1 MKRIV
6 NIMIATAF
14 VAAFTSCAKKDN
26 VMNGVANEHVYV
38 EFGVTPDGSKINYS
52 ETGAFTWSA
61 TDELSCYAGTMQNA
75 KFYNKNNTVAQ
86 QAVFACADAENW
98 GTADFFVMYPY
109 RADGYTMTV
118 DGVTMELPTTLTVGE
133 NNYDNTFMVGCAKNV
148 TPVTLAAQSITM
160 RQVCGIVRVKMPA
173 VDGMKPVTVT
183 ISDRNSED
191 NYSKSVTI
199 NSDLQPSYD
208 NLVRCL
214 IYDIEGGSLNTEA
227 IVNVPVFQ
235 KNESDCEI
243 TVLYA
248 NADNKI
254 RKIYTRQVSTKQ
266 FMPNNIYN
274 IGFNGIGDCAY
285 DVYDWIQVNP
295 GATNWSENNMTG
307 WNYINTGL
315 FFNQDYYVTLTV
327 KTESFQH
334 NRWYMGYRWSN
345 WAYGLEIGE
354 YEHDG
359 HCYCVMHTSG
369 TSSSADYIP
378 YTAGLKTFTDVKL
391 NDATASGGTDKAIFF
406 LNRGA
411 DYEGTEYFP
420 EHTNTG
426 ISDHSWYS
434 FKCYSLKIWERTGDE
449 KGQILVYYIPAD
461 NKAYGKTMFDVVS
474 GRMCEVKAASQDFPD
489 NKLTAGND

>member
-52 ETGAFTWSA
+52 ETGAFKWSA

-109 RADGYTMTV
+109 RADGYTMTD

-133 NNYDNTFMVGCAKNV
+133 NNYNNTFMVGCAKNV

-235 KNESDCEI
+235 KNESECEI

-248 NADNKI
+248 NAENKI
-254 RKIYTRQVSTKQ
+254 RKIYTRQVSITKFEQ
-266 FMPNNIYN
+266 NNIYN
-274 IGFNGIGDCAY
+274 IGFNGIENCAY
-285 DVYDWIQVNP
+285 EAYDWIQVNP
-295 GATNWSENNMTG
+295 NVPDLSSDGPKTG
-307 WNYINTGL
+307 WNYIDTRL
-315 FFNQDYYVTLTV
+315 KFNQDYFMTLAV
-327 KTESFQH
+327 KTGEFQH
-334 NRWYMGYRWSN
+334 NRWYMGYRWNN
-345 WAYGLEIGE
+345 WQDGLEIGE
-354 YEHDG
+354 YEQDG
-359 HCYCVMHTSG
+359 QKYCVISASG
-369 TSSSADYIP
+369 SSSTADYYP
-378 YTAGLKTFTDVKL
+378 YTGGYKSFDDVKFY
-391 NDATASGGTDKAIFF
+391 DATDDGGADKEIFF
-406 LNRGA
+406 LNRGV
-411 DYEGTEYFP
+411 DLDDQ
-420 EHTNTG
+420 TG
-426 ISDHSWYS
+426 IANGNWFS
-434 FKCYSLKIWERTGDE
+434 FQCYSLKIWARTGDE

-461 NKAYGKTMFDVVS
+461 NGTYGKTMFDVVS
-474 GRMCEVKAASQDFPD
+474 GKMCDVKNAHEETTTND
-489 NKLTAGND
+489 LTAGND